1 MFFYNQEVEAANVV
15 GKCPS
20 AHVAMQMLNVLL
32 SDAHTRTQALSH
44 ADRIH
49 RVRMVLRSRWLPY
62 ATLAA
67 GIYIQT

>member
-1 MFFYNQEVEAANVV
+1 
-15 GKCPS
+15 
-20 AHVAMQMLNVLL
+20 MQMLNVLL